1 MYKGRIIGVIVGFL
15 ILNIIGAI
23 IGYFIGANY
32 DKKRMLMNNYG
43 KQGGNYSS
51 NGYGNSSQA
60 EDLYN
65 EKMYDFIFSMLGF
78 IAKSSGRVDESEIT
92 KAKIVME
99 RLEFNNYERSSAI
112 SSFNRGKSS
121 SYNYISE
128 IDFAQNNGLL
138 NGQNPYQM
146 FRIFAFMAFD
156 GNNIDNHHHNLLMQI
171 ANRMNLS
178 QTSIDSIYS
187 EMKSSNSSS
196 SYNQRSN
203 SSYNNRSSE
212 RESYNNSSSNS
223 SHSSQYE
230 KYCEACFLFDVDPN
244 SDFEEIRRAY
254 KKAMFKYHPDKI
266 ASKNLPDE
274 TKKLYEKRAKEIQD
288 AFEVVKSYHNK
299 S

>member
-1 MYKGRIIGVIVGFL
+1 MYKGRIIGVVVGFL
-15 ILNIIGAI
+15 LLNIIGAI

-32 DKKRMLMNNYG
+32 DKKRIMMNNYG
-43 KQGGNYSS
+43 RQGGGNYSS
-51 NGYGNSSQA
+51 NNYGNQA
-60 EDLYN
+60 EELYN

-92 KAKIVME
+92 KAKTVME

-112 SSFNRGKSS
+112 ASFNRGKSS
-121 SYNYISE
+121 SYNFTSE
-128 IDFAQNNGLL
+128 IDFARNNGLL

-146 FRIFAFMAFD
+146 FRIFAFMAFN
-156 GNNIDNHHHNLLMQI
+156 GNDIDSHHHNLLMQI

-178 QTSIDSIYS
+178 QTSIDSVYS
-187 EMKSSNSSS
+187 EMKGSSS
-196 SYNQRSN
+196 SYSHSSSNN
-203 SSYNNRSSE
+203 SSYNNDRDSE
-212 RESYNNSSSNS
+212 RESYSSSS
-223 SHSSQYE
+223 SSSSSYE

-266 ASKNLPDE
+266 ASKDLPAE